1 MNLALARINKL
12 IAGSNPD
19 HYDSVSYNKY
29 FRELADISNKI
40 LEDEERNKQKIA
52 KLAKAINEL
61 ESNDEKVKLLDIL
74 LS

>member
-1 MNLALARINKL
+1 MNQALLRINQL
-12 IAGSNPD
+12 VASADPTD
-19 HYDSVSYNKY
+19 YDNVSYNKY
-29 FRELADISNKI
+29 FRDLSDISNKI

-61 ESNDEKVKLLDIL
+61 ESNEEKTKLLDIL